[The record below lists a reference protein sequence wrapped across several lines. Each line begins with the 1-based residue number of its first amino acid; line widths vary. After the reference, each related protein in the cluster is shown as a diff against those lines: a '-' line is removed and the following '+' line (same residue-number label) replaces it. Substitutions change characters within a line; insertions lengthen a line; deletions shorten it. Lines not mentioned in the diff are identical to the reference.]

1 MHGIIFSELK
11 KFVATRHGEAAWK
24 QVLEGASLA
33 NRTYLVTSQYPD
45 EEVVRLVQSAVRL
58 THAAPTRLLEDFG
71 EFPPHAVEF
80 GGTRI
85 AEPARRWAIRTH
97 DGGLVFADTEQL
109 VSAVEDEDE
118 VRGGRGT

>member
-1 MHGIIFSELK
+1 MMW
-11 KFVATRHGEAAWK
+11 TP
-24 QVLEGASLA
+24 QVGDD
-33 NRTYLVTSQYPD
+33 V
-45 EEVVRLVQSAVRL
+45 VVRHIDGDDTAGQVV
-58 THAAPTRLLEDFG
+58 EDFG